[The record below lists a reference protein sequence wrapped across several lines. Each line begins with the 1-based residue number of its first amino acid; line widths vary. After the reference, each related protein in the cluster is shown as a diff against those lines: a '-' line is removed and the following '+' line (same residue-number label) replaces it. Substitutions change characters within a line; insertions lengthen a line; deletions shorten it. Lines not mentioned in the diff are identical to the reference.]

1 VTESLAAHRYFNV
14 MLRYP
19 VLHRSSRSMVIDA
32 VRPAAAMPEMYPCFS
47 RGMDIRRT
55 LVAMELLKKNME
67 QLLASQKIQYPP
79 AYPPNLLLQL
89 HVLFHSRRAEMQAM
103 SSFFARAQGRLV
115 RRLQL
120 SRVPAV
126 PDHLC
131 LTMSVH
137 WRPCSAQHKA
147 LVNADVSRKPPRSGS
162 EPELAKTA
170 VEENAAEDATVA
182 DPAECTAQPIASQH
196 EANSFGP
203 AVTATADDNALEP
216 RRPVPGSRD
225 REQQGQQGQGAG
237 NGEGGGYREDTAMK
251 SCRPPE
257 TGSS

>member
-1 VTESLAAHRYFNV
+1 MTESLAAHRYFNV

-115 RRLQL
+115 
-120 SRVPAV
+120 PH
-126 PDHLC
+126 P
-131 LTMSVH
+131 LT
-137 WRPCSAQHKA
+137 HKI
-147 LVNADVSRKPPRSGS
+147 L
-162 EPELAKTA
+162 
-170 VEENAAEDATVA
+170 
-182 DPAECTAQPIASQH
+182 ECPQCPTTC
-196 EANSFGP
+196 G
-203 AVTATADDNALEP
+203 
-216 RRPVPGSRD
+216 
-225 REQQGQQGQGAG
+225 
-237 NGEGGGYREDTAMK
+237 
-251 SCRPPE
+251 
-257 TGSS
+257 